1 MHEDELTEARKREG
15 VLRVLVGEGGN
26 DLEDRDGLFLGEL
39 CLLGDSSGDLGL
51 GEALDMVFMGWCA
64 VMRFYLVS
72 NCVLKT
78 SEK

>member
-1 MHEDELTEARKREG
+1 
-15 VLRVLVGEGGN
+15 
-26 DLEDRDGLFLGEL
+26 
-39 CLLGDSSGDLGL
+39 
-51 GEALDMVFMGWCA
+51 MVFMGWCA